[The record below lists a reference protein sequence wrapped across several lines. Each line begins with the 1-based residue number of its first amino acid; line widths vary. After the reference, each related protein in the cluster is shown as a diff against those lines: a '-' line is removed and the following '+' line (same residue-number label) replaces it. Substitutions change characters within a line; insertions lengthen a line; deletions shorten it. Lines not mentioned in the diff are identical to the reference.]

1 MGISIEFADEMI
13 QWNPALLEKLRT
25 TTPKRYYSGRLFADF
40 SVGSLED
47 IQAGWVLLESCLSQ
61 AEWTITDGFALN
73 LLETSQIQLYRDLD
87 TTEWQTIPKLI
98 QQTLGTGFVVDTQ
111 LQHLHAGD
119 IHRHVQEPEGLPLI
133 LDADPAQLQSHSD
146 RRVWWESW

>member
-1 MGISIEFADEMI
+1 MI

-25 TTPKRYYSGRLFADF
+25 QLPKDTIPEELFADF

-47 IQAGWVLLESCLSQ
+47 IQAGWVLLQSLVWCRQNGRL
-61 AEWTITDGFALN
+61 TDGFALN

-119 IHRHVQEPEGLPLI
+119 IHRHVSRTRRFTTDSGCRSSTLT
-133 LDADPAQLQSHSD
+133 SHSH
-146 RRVWWESW
+146 RESGGNLRDSRSTRNW